1 MNYKKL
7 TVKKFSSSVTEEIL
21 ASPGSSFTINQDSAS
36 TAIEEPI
43 LKSKRV
49 FCKILVKKY

>member
-49 FCKILVKKY
+49 L